1 MCYLPDAPRRFQT
14 VRQFLAVTLLLNG
27 AALLPLTAQVKPRE
41 LEVVVE
47 VARSSGDVT
56 HGIGFQVTLRNTGSM
71 PLLLNGGSLL
81 GNGRQAWS
89 AVTCDLR
96 SAAGVAVPL
105 GLHWQMGG
113 VAGRVYFLGVPLR
126 PGDSHTL
133 TVTPADYH
141 VGTPLQPGRYELR
154 CTFTGKQS
162 GFRDATQLPAA
173 WEGVATST
181 AVPIEIGAAK

>member
-1 MCYLPDAPRRFQT
+1 MCNLPDASRRFQP
-14 VRQFLAVTLLLNG
+14 VLQFLAVIVLLNG
-27 AALLPLTAQVKPRE
+27 LALLPLSAQVKPNE

-47 VARSSGDVT
+47 AARTAGDAT
-56 HGIGFQVTLRNTGSM
+56 HGIRFQITLRNTGSA
-71 PLLLNGGSLL
+71 PLLLNGGALL
-81 GNGRQAWS
+81 GNGRQGWS
-89 AVTCDLR
+89 AVTCDLQ
-96 SAAGVAVPL
+96 SAAGATVPL

-133 TVTPADYH
+133 TVTPADYF
-141 VGTPLQPGRYELR
+141 VGTPLQPGRYQLR

-162 GFRDATQLPAA
+162 EFRDATQLPAS

-181 AVPIEIGAAK
+181 AVPIEIAAAR